1 MSKKDNLTIDT
12 PSLPEPTTT
21 PETQARSPGGI
32 FKRFLQWEASGV
44 LLALIVLSAFLAIAS
59 PNFLTTYNLTVVIR
73 EASFVGLV
81 ALGLTLVLLLGGIDL
96 SVGAA
101 AALSAIIGGLLLKFV
116 GVYLP
121 GS

>member
-1 MSKKDNLTIDT
+1 MSKKDNLSIDT
-12 PSLPEPTTT
+12 ASLPEPTTA
-21 PETQARSPGGI
+21 PATQARSPGGI

-44 LLALIVLSAFLAIAS
+44 LIALIVLSAFLAIAS

-116 GVYLP
+116 GYLP